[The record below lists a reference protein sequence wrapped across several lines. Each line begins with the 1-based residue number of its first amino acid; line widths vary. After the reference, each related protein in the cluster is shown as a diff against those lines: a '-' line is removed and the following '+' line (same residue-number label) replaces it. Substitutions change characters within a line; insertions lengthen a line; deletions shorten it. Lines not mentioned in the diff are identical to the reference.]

1 MENFILVVLDDDAI
15 FAQRLQAKLGELKI
29 GIEAL
34 CATDVEA
41 LNEIHANRTPQAYLV
56 SASWRSRGFQAGAS
70 GARLIAL
77 EDARPAGAPAAA
89 NAVYRS
95 DSMQQIAALLD
106 KMLLRRTRV
115 IGVFGVSGGAGNT
128 TAFMGLA
135 LGFARQDNKR
145 VFALNLEP
153 CVAQNPFSEGKAIG
167 LPDIMLAMDGGGNVE
182 RMIEAACCKYRDMPN
197 IESFHPTEYDADRT
211 ELRSGDAANLLAT
224 MKRMNRWDVILVD
237 LESRMSDLLFE
248 VWQASEKMV
257 MMIPHTA
264 IGEEKLRKVEWD
276 LQMRQRRG
284 EVELEKLVPVLNF
297 ATTELRGFT
306 VMNQPVKLTISRG
319 DPKSVCKLGSKDWC
333 KFLRSPDGLGMFAKV
348 LDEVDK

>member
-15 FAQRLQAKLGELKI
+15 FAQRLQARLGELKI

-56 SASWRSRGFQAGAS
+56 SAGWRSRGFQGASS
-70 GARLIAL
+70 GARVIAL
-77 EDARPAGAPAAA
+77 EDARTAGAPAAA

-95 DSMQQIAALLD
+95 DSMQKTAALLEQ
-106 KMLLRRTRV
+106 MLLRHTRV

-128 TAFMGLA
+128 TAFMALA
-135 LGFARQDNKR
+135 LGFASKGAR
-145 VFALNLEP
+145 VFALSLEP
-153 CVAQNPFSEGKAIG
+153 CVAQAPFSERVATG
-167 LPDIMLAMDGGGNVE
+167 LPEILLAMDGRGNVE

-211 ELRSGDAANLLAT
+211 ELRSGDAANLLAI

-276 LQMRQRRG
+276 LSMRQRRG

-297 ATTELRGFT
+297 ATQALRGFS
-306 VMNQPVKLTISRG
+306 VMNSPVRLAISRLSPE
-319 DPKSVCKLGSKDWC
+319 DAVSKMGSKAWC
-333 KFLRSPDGLGMFAKV
+333 KFLSSEAGLKMFAPV
-348 LDEVDK
+348 LDEVRK